1 MYAHITLTPLHCVP
15 VTTELVWVQIHVK
28 FKLHWSKENTVPV
41 YSSYVV
47 KAKTYASVSYWK
59 RKLFKPILS
68 SVSQEKFKILSL
80 LFHCNIGGKWKI
92 LLECLLILHRQK
104 NADVVNI
111 WRVGI
116 RVRVTVIHKNRI
128 MCYGVC
134 VNVCVRV
141 HNDLSW
147 L

>member
-1 MYAHITLTPLHCVP
+1 MPVYHIGNGNSSNPLH
-15 VTTELVWVQIHVK
+15 
-28 FKLHWSKENTVPV
+28 F
-41 YSSYVV
+41 
-47 KAKTYASVSYWK
+47 ASVS
-59 RKLFKPILS
+59 
-68 SVSQEKFKILSL
+68 QDKFKILSL

-104 NADVVNI
+104 NADVANI

-134 VNVCVRV
+134 VCAMI
-141 HNDLSW
+141 
-147 L
+147 